1 MRATRLD
8 TVESRELLF
17 QFWWDTLT
25 GLGWGS
31 NLFADSDASPWHE
44 CDSRALRVTFRTI
57 NTHRHREVPA
67 KWNLIDLPN
76 FTNLKGLKK
85 ESATN
90 IKSGFNIVKNQTVLS
105 FECSWH
111 VPRMWSNHTLV
122 NCHSNTVPLLWPG
135 KVDATLAS
143 IFLIP
148 FTKYV

>member
-8 TVESRELLF
+8 TVDSRELLF

-44 CDSRALRVTFRTI
+44 CDSRALQVTFRTI
-57 NTHRHREVPA
+57 NTPTSWSPRKVKLNRS
-67 KWNLIDLPN
+67 
-76 FTNLKGLKK
+76 LKGLKK